1 MLLIYFQFRRTVA
14 DITKPE
20 HDDFY
25 LIRWLNGMYKIL
37 YSRVKMYYLTEN
49 SETNH
54 LNSTLARNWDAAAA
68 EKMLR
73 EVFQL
78 FYALFS

>member
-1 MLLIYFQFRRTVA
+1 MCKR
-14 DITKPE
+14 
-20 HDDFY
+20 
-25 LIRWLNGMYKIL
+25 L
-37 YSRVKMYYLTEN
+37 YSRVKIYYSDEN

-54 LNSTLARNWDAAAA
+54 LNYTLARNWDSAAA